1 MKNSKTMQQRQT
13 ERYQRQSGI
22 ISRVCPSDCSSPHT
36 RLISLDLKIPS
47 LVRRAIVASPAIPLT
62 AKRGTVL
69 AGVPRSSDGV
79 PWRRSLAAFLGV
91 IAGNRWSG
99 KLRIEQSE
107 AIVNIAKSLQSSGK

>member
-36 RLISLDLKIPS
+36 RLISLVGVASQNENLKIPS

-69 AGVPRSSDGV
+69 AGVPRSSDG
-79 PWRRSLAAFLGV
+79 
-91 IAGNRWSG
+91 
-99 KLRIEQSE
+99 
-107 AIVNIAKSLQSSGK
+107 